1 MKTMT
6 IRNIPD
12 GVAKY
17 LSGRA
22 ASEGRSVNATT
33 VSLLCVAAGLEPRQ
47 RKRRDLSW
55 LAGTWTEEEA
65 RRFGSVVSDCRK
77 IDPGE
82 WK

>member
-12 GVAKY
+12 GVAAF

-22 ASEGRSVNATT
+22 ATEGRSVNATA
-33 VSLLCVAAGLEPRQ
+33 VSVLSRAAGMEPSQ

-55 LAGTWTEEEA
+55 LAGTWTAAEA
-65 RRFGSVVSDCRK
+65 NRFDATVSGCRK
-77 IDPGE
+77 IDPEE

>member
-6 IRNIPD
+6 LRNLPD
-12 GVAKY
+12 EVSAY

-22 ASEGRSVNATT
+22 ATEGKSINATA
-33 VSLLCVAAGLEPRQ
+33 VSLLSRAAGLDPHQ

-55 LAGTWTEEEA
+55 LAGSWTAAEA
-65 RRFGSVVSDCRK
+65 RRFDSVVAECRK
-77 IDPGE
+77 VDTGE